1 VKFLLS
7 NIKKGEHINSPF
19 DFYLNKYFQII
30 FQFAPTR
37 LRTFPALYPLFA
49 TIFLLPTS
57 KPPKGQ
63 QKGFSLQSGVKLQ
76 SFGCFP
82 NFWDFLDAKMKSK
95 ALCLLP
101 IAYCLKSLTSI
112 L

>member
-49 TIFLLPTS
+49 TIFLFTLTGFEPCQG
-57 KPPKGQ
+57 K
-63 QKGFSLQSGVKLQ
+63 QKGFSLQSGVQLHT
-76 SFGCFP
+76 FGCFP
-82 NFWDFLDAKMKSK
+82 NFWAF
-95 ALCLLP
+95 
-101 IAYCLKSLTSI
+101 LKSQK
-112 L
+112 